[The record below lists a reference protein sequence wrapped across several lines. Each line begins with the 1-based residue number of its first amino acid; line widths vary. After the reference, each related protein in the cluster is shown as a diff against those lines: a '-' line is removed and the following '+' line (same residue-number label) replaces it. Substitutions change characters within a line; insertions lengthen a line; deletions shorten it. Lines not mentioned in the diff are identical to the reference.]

1 MQHAV
6 TSEASTD
13 EWLQCVA
20 RDFWNI
26 GSQVRVPGC
35 KNMKLFQEYW
45 AIFENIGGKNIG
57 LFRTNILAK
66 AILSET
72 AQNDRCARKHG
83 SVHFNLN
90 VELEHRYA
98 VF

>member
-6 TSEASTD
+6 TSGAPTD

-26 GSQVRVPGC
+26 GSHVRVPGC

-45 AIFENIGGKNIG
+45 AIFENIGGENIG
-57 LFRTNILAK
+57 PFRTNILAK
-66 AILSET
+66 AIDS
-72 AQNDRCARKHG
+72 G
-83 SVHFNLN
+83 
-90 VELEHRYA
+90 
-98 VF
+98 

>member
-6 TSEASTD
+6 TSGASTD

-20 RDFWNI
+20 RAFWNI

-57 LFRTNILAK
+57 PFRTNILAK
-66 AILSET
+66 ANFFIPFSPDNNPV
-72 AQNDRCARKHG
+72 QR
-83 SVHFNLN
+83 
-90 VELEHRYA
+90 
-98 VF
+98 